1 MKNQTRQK
9 HLSHSD
15 FQSLSQSIYSELSGD
30 ESLALT
36 LSAEDS
42 KFYRFNESRLRQATE
57 LTQIGLQLHL
67 QKNRRQIKVSIFL
80 GVSSEENKEHVLK
93 ILNQMRAD
101 INELPEDPYFVA
113 HQNYGVSSQISE
125 PIETS
130 IATLEKICTEQ
141 LKGLDL
147 AGLYC
152 EGPLTLG
159 MSNSVGLDHWF
170 ESAPFFFDYS
180 LFHGFKAVKGG
191 YAGAEFVDHKFS
203 EKLAENQIFLERLK
217 KPSMKIAPG
226 KYRTYLAPAAANEL
240 IGMLAWGGF
249 SYAAL
254 QRGQSSLGKIFKN
267 EAKLS
272 PLLTIEENFEN
283 GLVPRFND
291 LGELSPEKMVL
302 IEKGVGVNLLT
313 SSRSSVEYKVKSNGA
328 SMSESF
334 RSPKVLAGTLETKDI
349 LKELHTGLYL
359 SNLHYLNYS
368 DMPGGRVT
376 GMTRYACFWVENG
389 EIIAP
394 IEDLRFDESL
404 YHCLGAGLIALTKE
418 TEHFPETS
426 TYFSRRVGTS
436 ECPGFLID
444 QFTFTL

>member
-9 HLSHSD
+9 HMSHSD

-57 LTQIGLQLHL
+57 LIQIGLQLHL

-93 ILNQMRAD
+93 ILNRMRAD

-113 HQNYGVSSQISE
+113 HQNYGVSLQISE

-130 IATLEKICTEQ
+130 ITTLERICTQQ

-159 MSNSVGLDHWF
+159 MSNSAGLDHWF

-217 KPSMKIAPG
+217 KPSIKIAPG
-226 KYRTYLAPAAANEL
+226 KYRTYMAPAAANEL

-272 PLLTIEENFEN
+272 PLFTIEENFEN

-291 LGELSPEKMVL
+291 LGELSPERMVL

-313 SSRSSVEYKVKSNGA
+313 SSRSRVEYKVKSNGA

-334 RSPKVLAGTLETKDI
+334 RSPKVLPGTLQTKDI
-349 LKELHTGLYL
+349 LKELHTGL
-359 SNLHYLNYS
+359 
-368 DMPGGRVT
+368 
-376 GMTRYACFWVENG
+376 
-389 EIIAP
+389 
-394 IEDLRFDESL
+394 
-404 YHCLGAGLIALTKE
+404 
-418 TEHFPETS
+418 
-426 TYFSRRVGTS
+426 
-436 ECPGFLID
+436 
-444 QFTFTL
+444 